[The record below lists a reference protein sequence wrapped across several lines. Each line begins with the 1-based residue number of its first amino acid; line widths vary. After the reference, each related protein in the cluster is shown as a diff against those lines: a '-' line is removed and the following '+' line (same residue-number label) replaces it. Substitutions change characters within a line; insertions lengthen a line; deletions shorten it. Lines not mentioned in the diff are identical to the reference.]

1 MPKNTFP
8 TTIEIVRDLFS
19 HMDTKNQLS
28 EIPSKKPE
36 MNSKYLDA
44 SANDLF
50 TSHYDVDLF
59 LNQLCP
65 KEFSERTDLQFTT
78 LLKRNVLDRY
88 NSMLLHARL
97 TAIMDVDAIRK
108 AVWSNYL
115 VPALCELIQFCIS
128 QMGFIQHWKGK
139 NFIQESLA
147 YLKDT
152 DQSFAE
158 YLKSDYLTLEDKNYI
173 SKFGRK
179 DALPTPSTLKRLF
192 LTNTEAS
199 QTHYELLCFTRLLQ
213 SLKIKYGFSLQQGDF
228 IQFLAHSHNR
238 LVHKTSIKPNEVF
251 QLTYRATAIASIST
265 HYAFLAELPLSYQPL
280 TPVFFENNHINR
292 VLQDDLPNHLRP
304 RAQGIDNPYA
314 LNVHMLGQIEDYFK
328 KHKEIQHLTPYIH
341 WSKAI
346 NLVYQYQFKEA
357 LTEYELCLDGLLYR
371 DMRYLEVILNEM
383 LCITSLVESQNK
395 LIGKISSLAIQ
406 FDLKVGMFDPIE
418 RPDRFKTEFVFKEW
432 EKEATLVGFFKY
444 FTAETFSDKGT
455 EIKKLIPKI
464 SSLAVAM
471 DISPDFKKVNASIY
485 IDIEQ
490 RRKWPQLHYFVAI
503 GDFSTARKLI
513 EAGANI
519 NTLTSNNESIVL
531 LALNHI
537 TAKSDETYAFIQ
549 YVFKCGFDK
558 ELLNKRT
565 AKKQTCPLNLAVEE
579 NLPKLVKLLL
589 ENGANPNITGLYG
602 VSMLYQNLGGIGLLN
617 GHKVEQANDKYL
629 ADSIRRH
636 SNGGSDIEI
645 YKQLQSLPSH
655 DPRKVL
661 FEEVKRISLG
671 DKKVCDAYE
680 IFELLLQYGADPN
693 QNTAQ
698 YPIKGYTPFML
709 AVEKDNAYAVDL
721 MLKHGA
727 QLEQSYVKSEEGR
740 RVFLPEIA
748 EYFKANQAKR
758 LISQH

>member
-1 MPKNTFP
+1 M
-8 TTIEIVRDLFS
+8 VG
-19 HMDTKNQLS
+19 
-28 EIPSKKPE
+28 
-36 MNSKYLDA
+36 
-44 SANDLF
+44 
-50 TSHYDVDLF
+50 
-59 LNQLCP
+59 C
-65 KEFSERTDLQFTT
+65 LQ
-78 LLKRNVLDRY
+78 
-88 NSMLLHARL
+88 
-97 TAIMDVDAIRK
+97 
-108 AVWSNYL
+108 
-115 VPALCELIQFCIS
+115 
-128 QMGFIQHWKGK
+128 
-139 NFIQESLA
+139 
-147 YLKDT
+147 
-152 DQSFAE
+152 
-158 YLKSDYLTLEDKNYI
+158 
-173 SKFGRK
+173 
-179 DALPTPSTLKRLF
+179 
-192 LTNTEAS
+192 
-199 QTHYELLCFTRLLQ
+199 
-213 SLKIKYGFSLQQGDF
+213 
-228 IQFLAHSHNR
+228 
-238 LVHKTSIKPNEVF
+238 
-251 QLTYRATAIASIST
+251 
-265 HYAFLAELPLSYQPL
+265 
-280 TPVFFENNHINR
+280 NNHINR
-292 VLQDDLPNHLRP
+292 VLKDDLPNHLRP
-304 RAQGIDNPYA
+304 RAKGIDNPYA

-395 LIGKISSLAIQ
+395 LIGKISNLAIL
-406 FDLKVGMFDPIE
+406 FDLKVGIFDPIE
-418 RPDRFKTEFVFKEW
+418 RPDRFKTDFVFEEW

-444 FTAETFSDKGT
+444 FTADTFSDKGT
-455 EIKKLIPKI
+455 EIKKLIPKTGN
-464 SSLAVAM
+464 LLVAM
-471 DISPDFKKVNASIY
+471 DISPNFKKVNASIY

-503 GDFSTARKLI
+503 GDFSTAKKII
-513 EAGANI
+513 EAGADVNK
-519 NTLTSNNESIVL
+519 LTPTNDTVIL
-531 LALNHI
+531 LALRYI
-537 TAKSDETYAFIQ
+537 LSREDEVLDFISF
-549 YVFKCGFDK
+549 VFKHGFDK
-558 ELLNKRT
+558 TLLNIRT
-565 AKKQTCPLNLAVEE
+565 SKKQTCPLNLAVEE

-602 VSMLYQNLGGIGLLN
+602 ISMLYQNLGGIGLLN

-661 FEEVKRISLG
+661 FEEVKKFSLEG
-671 DKKVCDAYE
+671 KKVCDAYE

-698 YPIKGYTPFML
+698 HPIKGYTPFML

-727 QLEQSYVKSEEGR
+727 QLEQSYVKAEEGR

>member
-36 MNSKYLDA
+36 MNSKHLDA

-65 KEFSERTDLQFTT
+65 KEFSERTDLQFVT

-88 NSMLLHARL
+88 NAMLLHARL
-97 TAIMDVDAIRK
+97 TAIMDVNAIRK
-108 AVWSNYL
+108 SVWSNYL
-115 VPALCELIQFCIS
+115 VPALHKLIQFCIS
-128 QMGFIQHWKGK
+128 QMGFVQHWTGN
-139 NFIQESLA
+139 NFIKESLA

-152 DQSFAE
+152 DQNFANFLE
-158 YLKSDYLTLEDKNYI
+158 SDVLSPDDKNYI
-173 SKFGRK
+173 SKFGRP

-199 QTHYELLCFTRLLQ
+199 QAHYELLCFARLLQ
-213 SLKIKYGFSLQQGDF
+213 ALKIKYGFSLQHGNF
-228 IQFLAHSHNR
+228 IQFLAEQHNQKLKSHR
-238 LVHKTSIKPNEVF
+238 ISQHDT
-251 QLTYRATAIASIST
+251 QALTFRAMAIANAQT
-265 HYAFLAELPLSYQPL
+265 HFPFLMEIPLSYQKL
-280 TPVFFENNHINR
+280 TQVFFDKTHVKRIDQTNTRLASMVCSTDETTFQLNILMVNQINKYLTEHQE
-292 VLQDDLPNHLRP
+292 VGHL
-304 RAQGIDNPYA
+304 
-314 LNVHMLGQIEDYFK
+314 L
-328 KHKEIQHLTPYIH
+328 PYIH
-341 WSKAI
+341 WAKAI

-371 DMRYLEVILNEM
+371 DMRYLEVLLNEM

-395 LIGKISSLAIQ
+395 LIGKISNLAIQ
-406 FDLKVGMFDPIE
+406 FELKVGIFDPIA
-418 RPDRFKTEFVFKEW
+418 RPDRFKTDFVFEEW

-464 SSLAVAM
+464 GNLAVPI
-471 DISPDFKKVNASIY
+471 DISPNFKKVNASIY

-513 EAGANI
+513 EADANI
-519 NTLTSNNESIVL
+519 NTLTSNKESIVL

-537 TAKSDETYAFIQ
+537 TARSDETYAFIQ
-549 YVFKCGFDK
+549 YVFECGFDK
-558 ELLNKRT
+558 ELLNERT

-602 VSMLYQNLGGIGLLN
+602 ISMLYQNLGVIGILN
-617 GHKVEQANDKYL
+617 GHKVEQPNDKYL

-636 SNGGSDIEI
+636 SNGGSDIES
-645 YKQLQSLPSH
+645 YKQLQNLPNH

-661 FEEVKRISLG
+661 FEEVKKISLG

-709 AVEKDNAYAVDL
+709 AVEKDNVYAVDL

-727 QLEQSYVKSEEGR
+727 QLEQSYVKADEGR
-740 RVFLPEIA
+740 RIFLNDIA
-748 EYFKANQAKR
+748 DFFNANQAKG
-758 LISQH
+758 LIYQH

>member
-1 MPKNTFP
+1 M
-8 TTIEIVRDLFS
+8 
-19 HMDTKNQLS
+19 
-28 EIPSKKPE
+28 
-36 MNSKYLDA
+36 
-44 SANDLF
+44 
-50 TSHYDVDLF
+50 
-59 LNQLCP
+59 
-65 KEFSERTDLQFTT
+65 
-78 LLKRNVLDRY
+78 
-88 NSMLLHARL
+88 
-97 TAIMDVDAIRK
+97 
-108 AVWSNYL
+108 
-115 VPALCELIQFCIS
+115 
-128 QMGFIQHWKGK
+128 
-139 NFIQESLA
+139 
-147 YLKDT
+147 
-152 DQSFAE
+152 
-158 YLKSDYLTLEDKNYI
+158 
-173 SKFGRK
+173 
-179 DALPTPSTLKRLF
+179 
-192 LTNTEAS
+192 
-199 QTHYELLCFTRLLQ
+199 
-213 SLKIKYGFSLQQGDF
+213 
-228 IQFLAHSHNR
+228 
-238 LVHKTSIKPNEVF
+238 
-251 QLTYRATAIASIST
+251 
-265 HYAFLAELPLSYQPL
+265 
-280 TPVFFENNHINR
+280 
-292 VLQDDLPNHLRP
+292 
-304 RAQGIDNPYA
+304 
-314 LNVHMLGQIEDYFK
+314 
-328 KHKEIQHLTPYIH
+328 
-341 WSKAI
+341 
-346 NLVYQYQFKEA
+346 VYQYQFKEA
-357 LTEYELCLDGLLYR
+357 LNEYELCLDGLLYR
-371 DMRYLEVILNEM
+371 DIRYLELLLNEM
-383 LCITSLVESQNK
+383 LCIASLVESQNK
-395 LIGKISSLAIQ
+395 LIRKISNLAIL
-406 FDLKVGMFDPIE
+406 FDLKVGIFDPIE
-418 RPDRFKTEFVFKEW
+418 RPDRFKTDFVFEEW

-444 FTAETFSDKGT
+444 FTADTFSDKGT

-471 DISPDFKKVNASIY
+471 DISPDFKKVNANIY

-490 RRKWPQLHYFVAI
+490 RRKWRQLHYFVAI
-503 GDFSTARKLI
+503 GDFSTAIKLI
-513 EAGANI
+513 EAGAHI
-519 NTLTSNNESIVL
+519 NALTSNNDSIVL

-602 VSMLYQNLGGIGLLN
+602 ISMLYQNLGGIGLLN

-727 QLEQSYVKSEEGR
+727 QLEQSYVKAEEGR